1 MSKKDMLA
9 QAAAG
14 FSTQAE
20 KAGTEPKTNTPTPN
34 MGEAENTVE
43 ILHDDKP
50 NAERLMMTER
60 RTAYD
65 DRTPNVLTEKAR
77 IIANAERSGL
87 VKQNATVKLVGR
99 KKSGFTYRESFQ
111 MTVDLGKKMDEYI
124 DSKMLNKSEFI
135 RRAIA
140 HELNR
145 VQKASLPDT

>member
-20 KAGTEPKTNTPTPN
+20 KAETEPKTNTPTPN

-50 NAERLMMTER
+50 NGER
-60 RTAYD
+60 RTVYD
-65 DRTPNVLTEKAR
+65 DRTANGLTEKAR
-77 IIANAERSGL
+77 VIANAERSGL
-87 VKQNATVKLVGR
+87 VKQKATVKLVGR

>member
-14 FSTQAE
+14 FSTQSQKAE
-20 KAGTEPKTNTPTPN
+20 AESKTNTPTPN
-34 MGEAENTVE
+34 MSEVENTVE

-50 NAERLMMTER
+50 NAER
-60 RTAYD
+60 RTVYD
-65 DRTPNVLTEKAR
+65 DRTPNGLTEKAR
-77 IIANAERSGL
+77 VIANAERSGL
-87 VKQNATVKLVGR
+87 VKQNATVKLTGR

-111 MTVDLGKKMDEYI
+111 ITVDLGKKMDEYVSNNQI
-124 DSKMLNKSEFI
+124 NKSEFI

-145 VQKASLPDT
+145 VQKATLPDT

>member
-9 QAAAG
+9 QAVAG
-14 FSTQAE
+14 FSSQPQRPQE
-20 KAGTEPKTNTPTPN
+20 EGKTNTPTPN
-34 MGEAENTVE
+34 IGEAENTVST
-43 ILHDDKP
+43 LQDDKP
-50 NAERLMMTER
+50 NAER

-65 DRTPNVLTEKAR
+65 DRTPNGLTEKAR
-77 IIANAERSGL
+77 VIANAERSGL
-87 VKQNATVKLVGR
+87 VKQNATIKLVGR

-124 DSKMLNKSEFI
+124 ESKMLNKSEFI

-145 VQKASLPDT
+145 VQKATLPDT

>member
-1 MSKKDMLA
+1 MNKKDMLA
-9 QAAAG
+9 QAVAG
-14 FSTQAE
+14 FSSQPQKPQE
-20 KAGTEPKTNTPTPN
+20 KAETNTPTPN
-34 MGEAENTVE
+34 TSEAENTVE
-43 ILHDDKP
+43 ILHDDEP
-50 NAERLMMTER
+50 NAER

-65 DRTPNVLTEKAR
+65 GRTPNGLTEKAR

-145 VQKASLPDT
+145 MQKATPSDT

>member
-14 FSTQAE
+14 FSTQSQ
-20 KAGTEPKTNTPTPN
+20 KTKTEPKTNTPTPN
-34 MGEAENTVE
+34 MGETENTVE

-50 NAERLMMTER
+50 NGER
-60 RTAYD
+60 RTVYD
-65 DRTPNVLTEKAR
+65 DRTANGLTEKAR
-77 IIANAERSGL
+77 VIANAERSGL
-87 VKQNATVKLVGR
+87 VKQKATVKLVGR

-145 VQKASLPDT
+145 VQKATLPDT